1 MKDRIRQL
9 AKEQNAVILS
19 HNYTNP
25 DLQDIADYTGDSLE
39 LSRIAAKTEADK
51 IIFCGVHFM
60 AETAK
65 ILSPEKTVLIPDKN
79 AGCPMAD
86 TITLEELRDFKA
98 KYPGIPVVAYVNTT
112 AEIKSEVDVCCT
124 SGNALNV
131 VRNFPAEKMLFV
143 PDRNLGSYIQKLV
156 PEKELICWQGCC
168 PVHHK
173 ITAVDLI
180 NAKRQHPQALAVT
193 HPECDRDVVA
203 LSDIVAS
210 TSGMIKQIGESNVK
224 EFIICTERGLIHQFA
239 KANPDKIFYNPSPI
253 NICPNMKKI
262 TMEKLLRC
270 LETGNDE
277 IILSEDIIAK
287 AKTSIE
293 RMIQY

>member
-65 ILSPEKTVLIPDKN
+65 ILSPEKTVLIPDRN

-86 TITLEELRDFKA
+86 TITLEELMDFKA
-98 KYPGIPVVAYVNTT
+98 KYPDIPVVAYVNTT

-210 TSGMIKQIGESNVK
+210 TSGMIKQIGESSAK

-262 TMEKLLRC
+262 TMAKLLRC

-277 IILSEDIIAK
+277 IILSDDIIAK

>member
-65 ILSPEKTVLIPDKN
+65 ILSPEKTVLIPDRN

-210 TSGMIKQIGESNVK
+210 TSGMIKQIKESNAK

-239 KANPDKIFYNPSPI
+239 KSNPDKIFYNPSPI

-262 TMEKLLRC
+262 TMAKLLRC

>member
-65 ILSPEKTVLIPDKN
+65 ILSPEKTVLIPDRN

-210 TSGMIKQIGESNVK
+210 TSGMIKQIRESNAK

>member
-1 MKDRIRQL
+1 M
-9 AKEQNAVILS
+9 
-19 HNYTNP
+19 
-25 DLQDIADYTGDSLE
+25 
-39 LSRIAAKTEADK
+39 
-51 IIFCGVHFM
+51 
-60 AETAK
+60 
-65 ILSPEKTVLIPDKN
+65 
-79 AGCPMAD
+79 
-86 TITLEELRDFKA
+86 
-98 KYPGIPVVAYVNTT
+98 
-112 AEIKSEVDVCCT
+112 
-124 SGNALNV
+124 
-131 VRNFPAEKMLFV
+131 
-143 PDRNLGSYIQKLV
+143 
-156 PEKELICWQGCC
+156 
-168 PVHHK
+168 
-173 ITAVDLI
+173 DLI

-210 TSGMIKQIGESNVK
+210 TSGMIKQIGESSAK

>member
-1 MKDRIRQL
+1 MTEKIKQL
-9 AKEQNAVILS
+9 AKEQHAVILA
-19 HNYTNP
+19 HNYTSP
-25 DLQDIADYTGDSLE
+25 DLQEIADYTGDSLE
-39 LSRIAAKTEADK
+39 LSRIAAKTDAEK

-65 ILSPEKTVLIPDKN
+65 ILSPEKTVLIPDRN

-98 KYPGIPVVAYVNTT
+98 KYPGVPVVAYVNTT
-112 AEIKSEVDVCCT
+112 AEIKSEVDICCT

-131 VRNFPAEKMLFV
+131 VRNFPADKMLFV
-143 PDRNLGSYIQKLV
+143 PDKNLGSYIQKLV
-156 PEKELICWQGCC
+156 PEKELICWQGSC
-168 PVHHK
+168 PVHRK
-173 ITAVDLI
+173 ITDTDLI
-180 NAKRQHPQALAVT
+180 NAKRLHPEALAVT
-193 HPECDRDVVA
+193 HPECEKGVVA

-210 TSGMIKQIGESNVK
+210 TSGMIKQIKESNAK
-224 EFIICTERGLIHQFA
+224 EFIICTERGLIHQFR
-239 KANPDKIFYNPSPI
+239 KACPDKIFHNPSPI

-262 TMEKLLRC
+262 TMEKLLLC

-277 IILSEDIIAK
+277 IILSKEIIAK

-293 RMIQY
+293 RMIEY

>member
-1 MKDRIRQL
+1 MKERIKAL
-9 AKEQNAVILS
+9 AREQNAVILS
-19 HNYTNP
+19 HNYTDP
-25 DLQDIADYTGDSLE
+25 EVQDIADYTGDSLE
-39 LSRIAAKTEADK
+39 LSRIAAKTEAEK

-65 ILSPEKTVLIPDKN
+65 ILSPEKTVLIPDRN

-98 KYPGIPVVAYVNTT
+98 KYPGVPVVAYVNTS

-124 SGNALNV
+124 SGNALNLV
-131 VRNFPAEKMLFV
+131 KNFPSERMLFV
-143 PDRNLGSYIQKLV
+143 PDRNLGSYIQKMV
-156 PEKELICWQGCC
+156 PEKELICWQGSC
-168 PVHHK
+168 PVHQK
-173 ITAVDLI
+173 ITAVDLVR
-180 NAKRQHPQALAVT
+180 AKRLHPNALAVT
-193 HPECDRDVVA
+193 HPECDKEVVA

-210 TSGMIKQIGESNVK
+210 TSGMIRQIKESQAK

-277 IILSEDIIAK
+277 IILSQEIIEK
-287 AKTSIE
+287 AKISIE

>member
-98 KYPGIPVVAYVNTT
+98 KYPGVPVVAYVNTT
-112 AEIKSEVDVCCT
+112 AEIKSEVDICCT

-193 HPECDRDVVA
+193 HPECDKDVVS

-210 TSGMIKQIGESNVK
+210 TSGMIKQIKESNAK

-262 TMEKLLRC
+262 TMAKLLRC

-277 IILSEDIIAK
+277 IILSDDIIAK